1 MNDNNI
7 NTEPICEKLCL
18 LLNLF
23 KALPAPLQ
31 DKLLEEI
38 ISAVQESGNTS
49 Q

>member
-7 NTEPICEKLCL
+7 NAEPIYDKLCL

-23 KALPAPLQ
+23 KELPDPMQ
-31 DKLLEEI
+31 DKMLEEI